1 MNLYLIGLPGVGKTT
16 VGAALADR
24 LQWSLVDLD
33 RQIETV
39 ARTPIAQIFAESG
52 EAEFRALE
60 SQQLRLVAQQRR
72 TVVATGGGVV
82 CSEQNILTM
91 QHSGKLVF
99 LDDTIDNIRARLGR
113 NQLAKRPILGSGSAA
128 ELIALAERRRPA
140 YLRADVRLDVSSMSV
155 LEVVDAIRTALLA

>member
-1 MNLYLIGLPGVGKTT
+1 M
-16 VGAALADR
+16 
-24 LQWSLVDLD
+24 
-33 RQIETV
+33 
-39 ARTPIAQIFAESG
+39 
-52 EAEFRALE
+52 
-60 SQQLRLVAQQRR
+60 
-72 TVVATGGGVV
+72 V

-155 LEVVDAIRTALLA
+155 LEVVDAIRTALFA